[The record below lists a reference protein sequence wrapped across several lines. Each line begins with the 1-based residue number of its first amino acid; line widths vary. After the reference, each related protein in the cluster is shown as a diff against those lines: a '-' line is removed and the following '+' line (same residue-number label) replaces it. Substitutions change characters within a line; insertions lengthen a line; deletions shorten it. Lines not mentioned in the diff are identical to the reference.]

1 MLCCWDVRGGSVQ
14 AAACILYQGMGSRGL
29 DYPLAKGSLC
39 LMPSVVKCGVCWP
52 TAHAWAPA
60 AASVLFQPTLPTQSF
75 QQVFHSLS
83 LFQVNNSS
91 KRNPWSLCYGCLW
104 LFEDG
109 IFEFSTYLVAFC
121 SELWSWRF
129 CLLVWLSIDER
140 FIKLLSQFWCFW
152 FPSAYPISRFQR
164 HVLLRSLEACC
175 YWTPLFPFIHVLS
188 EKCTQHVLF
197 RLKSRANLRF
207 PSSLSVL

>member
-1 MLCCWDVRGGSVQ
+1 MHELQQLLLCFSNQLSPHR
-14 AAACILYQGMGSRGL
+14 AFSRF
-29 DYPLAKGSLC
+29 S
-39 LMPSVVKCGVCWP
+39 
-52 TAHAWAPA
+52 TAWACFRLITA
-60 AASVLFQPTLPTQSF
+60 AKETL
-75 QQVFHSLS
+75 
-83 LFQVNNSS
+83 
-91 KRNPWSLCYGCLW
+91 RSLCYGCLW